1 LAPFFDPDVVV
12 RFGRVWS
19 AFDKYG
25 NPTYAA
31 PPNAATPAART
42 SHFAADGPRDRPTS
56 ATRPARD
63 GCGGIGAA
71 GGGFGTVV
79 ARGTGS
85 MCTVAGTA
93 AATTTLGGDGIASG
107 RFVHV
112 ERRARPHADAA
123 RAAAIRSASRPDGL
137 SCADTTTNY
146 NWFRLTR

>member
-1 LAPFFDPDVVV
+1 MTCAPEGVDSTWSVPTGRAGATGLAPFFDPDVVV

-42 SHFAADGPRDRPTS
+42 SHFAADGPSDRPTS

-71 GGGFGTVV
+71 S
-79 ARGTGS
+79 RDDRS
-85 MCTVAGTA
+85 
-93 AATTTLGGDGIASG
+93 
-107 RFVHV
+107 
-112 ERRARPHADAA
+112 PHPAQ
-123 RAAAIRSASRPDGL
+123 S
-137 SCADTTTNY
+137 
-146 NWFRLTR
+146 